1 MAKKYVETERIK
13 LKSGHFIPVLG
24 LGTCAPLQGEDE
36 IIEAVKA
43 AVRAGYR
50 HIDCA
55 AIYRNERAVGHALK
69 ELFVMGVVK
78 REDLFITSKLWNT
91 CHKPDL
97 VLPSLK
103 KTLDDLGLEYV
114 DLYLMHWPMAYQE
127 GGVLNPVDENGK
139 AISSDVDYLDTWQAL
154 EDCRDMGKTLDIGLS
169 NFNSQQIERVLQS
182 ARIPP
187 VVLQIEVNCHN
198 TNTKLI
204 EFAKEKGLVVVAF
217 APLGTPSHKLDH
229 IKLIDEPLLKELGEK
244 HGKTPAQIAI
254 RFLIQQGL
262 ATVPKSVTQNRI
274 EENTKV
280 FDFKLSEEEMTQLNG
295 LNKNFRGYSEKIA
308 VDHIYYPFNV
318 EF

>member
-1 MAKKYVETERIK
+1 MAKKLVETERIR
-13 LKSGHFIPVLG
+13 LGSGRRIPVLG
-24 LGTCAPLQGEDE
+24 LGTCAPLHGEEE
-36 IIEAVKA
+36 IIESVKA

-114 DLYLMHWPMAYQE
+114 DLYLIHWPMAYKE
-127 GGVLNPVDENGK
+127 GGELNPLDENGK
-139 AISSDVDYLDTWQAL
+139 AISSDVDFIDTWQAL

-169 NFNSQQIERVLQS
+169 NFNSDQIQRVLDS

-187 VVLQIEVNCHN
+187 VAIQLEVNCHN
-198 TNTKLI
+198 TNSKLI
-204 EFAKEKGLVVVAF
+204 EFAKSKGLTVIAF
-217 APLGTPSHKLDH
+217 APLGTPSKNPKHTKLV
-229 IKLIDEPLLKELGEK
+229 DETVLKEIAAN
-244 HGKTPAQIAI
+244 HGKTPAQVAI

-262 ATVPKSVTQNRI
+262 ATVPKSVTPKRI
-274 EENTKV
+274 EENTQV
-280 FDFKLSEEEMTQLNG
+280 FDFKLSGEEVSKLSR
-295 LNKNFRGYSEKIA
+295 LNKNYRGYDEKIA
-308 VDHIYYPFNV
+308 VDHQFYPFNA